1 VKYCP
6 KGDERLFSISNEL
19 SSEGAKLS
27 SNRNCDVILTYPN
40 GQVISFDR
48 KLKTKLGW
56 IPGVDGITVVD
67 EVSNLGATYVP
78 KSDENDLIRNR
89 QVYHAEIGHPNMQTT
104 IMTANAQ
111 NIKLEGP
118 ADVPCVSCAIGKA
131 RKKRI
136 SKQNLVSRSKI
147 PGERLFLDIS
157 SQKVSSLGG
166 NMHWLLVLDDC
177 TDNGFSFFLK
187 EKSQT
192 SEVMI
197 PFLKLL
203 ERHFG
208 KGVKYICCDNSGEIK
223 LCKQSA
229 KKLVLELVLN
239 IRRPGHL
246 NKTGVLNKNSQH
258 FGGEC
263 AL

>member
-1 VKYCP
+1 
-6 KGDERLFSISNEL
+6 
-19 SSEGAKLS
+19 
-27 SNRNCDVILTYPN
+27 
-40 GQVISFDR
+40 
-48 KLKTKLGW
+48 
-56 IPGVDGITVVD
+56 
-67 EVSNLGATYVP
+67 
-78 KSDENDLIRNR
+78 
-89 QVYHAEIGHPNMQTT
+89 MQTT

-118 ADVPCVSCAIGKA
+118 ADVPCVSCAIRKA

-147 PGERLFLDIS
+147 PGERLFLNIS
-157 SQKVSSLGG
+157 SQKISSLGG

-208 KGVKYICCDNSGEIK
+208 KGVKYIRCDNSGENTALQKECVKAGLGIGFEFTAPNTPQQNGRVERK
-223 LCKQSA
+223 FTTLW
-229 KKLVLELVLN
+229 
-239 IRRPGHL
+239 GHMRAMMAGS
-246 NKTGVLNKNSQH
+246 N
-258 FGGEC
+258 FP
-263 AL
+263 